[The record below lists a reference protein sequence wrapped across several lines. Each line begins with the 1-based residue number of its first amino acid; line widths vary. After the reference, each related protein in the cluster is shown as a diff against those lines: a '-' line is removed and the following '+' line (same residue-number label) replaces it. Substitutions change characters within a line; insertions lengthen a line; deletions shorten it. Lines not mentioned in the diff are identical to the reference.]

1 MWTQDL
7 FDTIEA
13 PLFGGHWINRLE
25 VLYCSSATVLSLFAR
40 RRDQPERSMIRVLE
54 GLHRFVSMEAARTRA
69 LSKMNSER
77 WQVHGVPFMT
87 QQALSAIHRDLNS
100 LMFRGLL
107 APDTHSLVMCT
118 QLGLKDISPSVVGQ
132 QKADEGMRFIRS

>member
-1 MWTQDL
+1 
-7 FDTIEA
+7 
-13 PLFGGHWINRLE
+13 
-25 VLYCSSATVLSLFAR
+25 
-40 RRDQPERSMIRVLE
+40 MIRVLE

-87 QQALSAIHRDLNS
+87 PQALSAIHRDLNS